1 MESETLVDDTH
12 DRSYDLNIYD
22 DHLRDFITIRPIYIY
37 IILSKLFMICK
48 LLNKLTRLKY

>member
-12 DRSYDLNIYD
+12 DRNYDLNIYD